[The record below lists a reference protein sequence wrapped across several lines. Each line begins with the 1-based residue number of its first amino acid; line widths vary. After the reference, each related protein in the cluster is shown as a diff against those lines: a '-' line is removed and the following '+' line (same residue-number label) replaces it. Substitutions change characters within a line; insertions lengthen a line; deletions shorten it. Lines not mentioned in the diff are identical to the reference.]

1 VEDAWQSLGVG
12 GVLARHA
19 VACAREWGVKELRGE
34 TAANNLRMRGLFAE
48 LGFTEQTS
56 DPLQPVTV
64 RRVLNP
70 KD

>member
-1 VEDAWQSLGVG
+1 
-12 GVLARHA
+12 
-19 VACAREWGVKELRGE
+19 
-34 TAANNLRMRGLFAE
+34 MRGLFAE